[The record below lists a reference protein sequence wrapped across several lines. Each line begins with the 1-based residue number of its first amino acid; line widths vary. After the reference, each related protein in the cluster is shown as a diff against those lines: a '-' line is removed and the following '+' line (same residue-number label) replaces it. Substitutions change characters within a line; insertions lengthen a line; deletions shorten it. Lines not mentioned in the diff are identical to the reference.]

1 MELRHIRYFLAVA
14 EELNF
19 TRAAARVGIGQPPL
33 SQQIKDLEAE
43 IGAPLFRRLAQ
54 GAELTA
60 AGQAFLEQVLGVM
73 PQVERAKL
81 AARRAARGEVGLLRV
96 GFTASAAF
104 NSVVPGAI
112 RSFRRSYPDVGLS
125 LEEANTTRLVGGLN
139 SGELDIVF
147 LRPGSVGSDAL
158 QLRLLSE
165 EPMLIVLPSCHPAAV
180 SHEIELGRLRN
191 DPFILFPRASGTALF
206 DTIIAACRAAGFEP
220 IPGQTA
226 PQIDAVVNLV
236 AAELGVSLVPA
247 SISQLQVTGVVYREV
262 VGEAPVARLAL
273 AYRRGETS
281 TVVRNFIA
289 QAVA

>member
-1 MELRHIRYFLAVA
+1 M
-14 EELNF
+14 
-19 TRAAARVGIGQPPL
+19 
-33 SQQIKDLEAE
+33 
-43 IGAPLFRRLAQ
+43 
-54 GAELTA
+54 
-60 AGQAFLEQVLGVM
+60 
-73 PQVERAKL
+73 
-81 AARRAARGEVGLLRV
+81 
-96 GFTASAAF
+96 
-104 NSVVPGAI
+104 
-112 RSFRRSYPDVGLS
+112 S

-139 SGELDIVF
+139 SGELDVVF

-165 EPMLIVLPSCHPAAV
+165 EPMLIVLPSSHPAAV

-191 DPFILFPRASGTALF
+191 DPFILFPRASGTTLF
-206 DTIIAACRAAGFEP
+206 DTIIAACKTAGFEP
-220 IPGQTA
+220 ILGQTA

>member
-60 AGQAFLEQVLGVM
+60 AGQAFLEQVQGVM

-81 AARRAARGEVGLLRV
+81 AARRAARGEIGLLRV

-104 NSVVPGAI
+104 NPVVPGAI

-139 SGELDIVF
+139 AGELDVVF
-147 LRPGSVGSDAL
+147 LRPGSAGTDGL

-165 EPMLIVLPSCHPAAV
+165 EPMLVVLPSSHPAAASDQV
-180 SHEIELGRLRN
+180 ELTRLRN
-191 DPFILFPRASGTALF
+191 DPFILFPRASGTTLF
-206 DTIIAACRAAGFEP
+206 DTIIAACKAAGFEP
-220 IPGQTA
+220 ILGQTA

-236 AAELGVSLVPA
+236 AAELGVSLVPT
-247 SISQLQVTGVVYREV
+247 SMSQLQVTGVVYREIA
-262 VGEAPVARLAL
+262 GEAPVARLAL

-281 TVVRNFIA
+281 SVVRNFIA
-289 QAVA
+289 RAIA